1 MDQISPLEAG
11 RQIVDAV
18 KRKLDDVAAD
28 IERLKKAEIEG
39 QAQLAKSLHG
49 LAPTTPSN
57 AQVRDGNPDKRLTKS
72 VFQILK
78 KGETFIDTKHS
89 ADPKKRFKDVG
100 FEGVV
105 PGDKKEKEVSADGSG
120 GEIVKKAGAD
130 MGAGAP
136 PSAGVKPPKPAA
148 APAAGAAAGAPPKAP
163 KAPGAPAMTVKKE
176 VGVFAHLAKAKVK

>member
-1 MDQISPLEAG
+1 MDQISPLEVGQA
-11 RQIVDAV
+11 IIDAV
-18 KRKLDDVAAD
+18 KRKLDAVAAD
-28 IERLKKAEIEG
+28 VDRLKKAEIEG

-57 AQVRDGNPDKRLTKS
+57 AQVADGNPAKSKLTKS

-105 PGDKKEKEVSADGSG
+105 PGDKKEKEVSAEGSG
-120 GEIVKKAGAD
+120 GDIKKAGPD
-130 MGAGAP
+130 MGAKP
-136 PSAGVKPPKPAA
+136 PAAHQPPKPAA
-148 APAAGAAAGAPPKAP
+148 PAPMGAAAGAPPKAP
-163 KAPGAPAMTVKKE
+163 KAPGASAMTVKKE